1 MNLFLPIILKKSVFQ
16 NIFFL
21 KSHFLTLKSCECS
34 IVIIFLILMIIAQ
47 PKNELCFIENFLEA
61 FPIVLCHLEKERK
74 EKQCLV
80 SLLFNA

>member
-1 MNLFLPIILKKSVFQ
+1 
-16 NIFFL
+16 
-21 KSHFLTLKSCECS
+21 
-34 IVIIFLILMIIAQ
+34 MIIAQ